1 MDAIDERKRLND
13 KFENDRMHLGRTIE
27 RESKL
32 GRALDI
38 GDVAENR
45 GNVAY
50 DDDGK
55 LMAIDPFIGNELE
68 LGKFGNFMGRMA
80 QSNQPNMETT
90 NILGVGARNKHK
102 ELAQG
107 FREVDPIQF
116 TSFNQLYNDQ
126 EQFKP
131 WDAVEERLFND
142 PESFGERAP
151 NETQTDQLTH
161 TIRQDD
167 ERYKDIGNALNWMNT
182 PPEQKRLFE
191 FGDNPHAS
199 NYRSMLNELSG
210 E

>member
-1 MDAIDERKRLND
+1 
-13 KFENDRMHLGRTIE
+13 MHLGRTIE
-27 RESKL
+27 WESKL

-55 LMAIDPFIGNELE
+55 LMAIDPFISNELE

-80 QSNQPNMETT
+80 SQYKQPSKDMRGNRIQGE
-90 NILGVGARNKHK
+90 LFRHK
-102 ELAQG
+102 KLAQG

-167 ERYKDIGNALNWMNT
+167 QRYKDIGNALNWMNT

-191 FGDNPHAS
+191 FGDSVHAS
-199 NYRSMLNELSG
+199 NYRSMLNELSA